1 MEEKL
6 EELQRKLADE
16 EAERKEMAESFTQ
29 KADEQSVQRE
39 ELVQVCIIVQW
50 SGGGSVVG

>member
-16 EAERKEMAESFTQ
+16 ETERKEMAESFTQ
-29 KADEQSVQRE
+29 KSDEQSVQRE
-39 ELVQVCIIVQW
+39 ELVQVCIL
-50 SGGGSVVG
+50 G